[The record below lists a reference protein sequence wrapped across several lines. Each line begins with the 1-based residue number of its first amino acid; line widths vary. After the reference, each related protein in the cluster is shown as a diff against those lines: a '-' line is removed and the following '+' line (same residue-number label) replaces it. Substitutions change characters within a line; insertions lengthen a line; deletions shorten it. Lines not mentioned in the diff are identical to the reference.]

1 MSAWAHGRVTGEL
14 TAALVAGEE
23 AVIRAITR
31 SHDERQKLLTSQMAA
46 LGVSADQLRAAVR
59 VCGAALEGACPPV
72 VCVRVSPWIS
82 VRVCVCADGG
92 PLKLARAYECGM
104 RVSVLCGAGTA
115 PCVRPELEARM
126 NDGMKAGLGRARR
139 LMSPAEAATQEA
151 MVCPCLL

>member
-1 MSAWAHGRVTGEL
+1 MTGEL
-14 TAALVAGEE
+14 TAALVAAEE

-31 SHDERQKLLTSQMAA
+31 SHDERQKQLTSQMAA

-59 VCGAALEGACPPV
+59 VWCAAGGCVCPHFM
-72 VCVRVSPWIS
+72 CLSLWLS
-82 VRVCVCADGG
+82 VRACVCADGG
-92 PLKLARAYECGM
+92 PLKLARAYECGV
-104 RVSVLCGAGTA
+104 RVSALCGAETA

-126 NDGMKAGLGRARR
+126 DDGMKAGLGRAIR